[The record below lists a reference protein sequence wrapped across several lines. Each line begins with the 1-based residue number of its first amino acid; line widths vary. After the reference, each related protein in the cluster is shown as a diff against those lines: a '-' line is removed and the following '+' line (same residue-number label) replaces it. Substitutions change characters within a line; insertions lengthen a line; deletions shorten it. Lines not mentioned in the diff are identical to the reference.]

1 MKKVNYE
8 EMLEKVLDVL
18 RMENII
24 DDIDWSFTDTYEI
37 LNIFIQNKIYSF
49 ETKNNY
55 KNIKITI
62 DTLEDQ

>member
-8 EMLEKVLDVL
+8 EMLEKVLNVL

-24 DDIDWSFTDTYEI
+24 DDIDWGFTDTYEI
-37 LNIFIQNKIYSF
+37 LNIIIKNKVYSF

-62 DTLEDQ
+62 DTLED

>member
-8 EMLEKVLDVL
+8 EMLEKVLDIL

-24 DDIDWSFTDTYEI
+24 DDIDWGFTDTYEI
-37 LNIFIQNKIYSF
+37 LNIIVKNKIYSF
-49 ETKNNY
+49 ETTNNY

-62 DTLEDQ
+62 DTLED

>member
-62 DTLEDQ
+62 DTLED

>member
-8 EMLEKVLDVL
+8 EMLEKVLNIL
-18 RMENII
+18 QMENII
-24 DDIDWSFTDTYEI
+24 DDIDWGFTDTSEI
-37 LNIFIQNKIYSF
+37 LNIIIKNKIYSF

-62 DTLEDQ
+62 DTLED

>member
-8 EMLEKVLDVL
+8 EMLEKVLNVL

-24 DDIDWSFTDTYEI
+24 DDIDWGFTDAYEI
-37 LNIFIQNKIYSF
+37 LNIIIKNKVYSF

-62 DTLEDQ
+62 DTLED

>member
-8 EMLEKVLDVL
+8 EMLEKVLNVL

-24 DDIDWSFTDTYEI
+24 DDIDWGFTDAYEI
-37 LNIFIQNKIYSF
+37 LNIIIKNKVYSF

-62 DTLEDQ
+62 DT

>member
-8 EMLEKVLDVL
+8 EMLEKVLNVL

-24 DDIDWSFTDTYEI
+24 DDIDWGFTDTYEI
-37 LNIFIQNKIYSF
+37 LNIIIKNKVYSF

-55 KNIKITI
+55 KNIKIII
-62 DTLEDQ
+62 DTLED

>member
-8 EMLEKVLDVL
+8 EMLEKVLNIL

-24 DDIDWSFTDTYEI
+24 DDIDWGFTDTYEI
-37 LNIFIQNKIYSF
+37 LNIIIKNKVYSF

-62 DTLEDQ
+62 DTLED

>member
-8 EMLEKVLDVL
+8 EMLEKVLDIL

-24 DDIDWSFTDTYEI
+24 DDIYWGFSDTYEI
-37 LNIFIQNKIYSF
+37 LNIIVKNKIYSF
-49 ETKNNY
+49 ETTNNY

-62 DTLEDQ
+62 DTLED